1 MKIMCFLFILS
12 QKGVFLIMFIETLE
26 RRKSCVYFTVLFFEY
41 TDLEPDWITESMAPY
56 FSNKVQDQFN
66 QRKVQ

>member
-1 MKIMCFLFILS
+1 MCFLFILS
-12 QKGVFLIMFIETLE
+12 QKGNFLLMFINTLDG
-26 RRKSCVYFTVLFFEY
+26 RMTCVYFTVLFFEY
-41 TDLEPDWITESMAPY
+41 TDLEPDWITESMTPY